1 MLISLCDDNAHE
13 RAYIKSLVLDW
24 STKSGAGVSIRE
36 YPSAEALLFSY
47 YDFPP
52 DILLL
57 DIEMPGMNGVELAKS
72 LRARAEAVQI
82 IFVTGYPDFIAE
94 GYDVSALHYLLKPVS
109 RDKLYKVLDRAYKAV
124 CEGKLPETVIFR
136 AGTETLRFNISE
148 IEYVAA
154 LGHSTVLSAG
164 GRTFDLSVPISE
176 AERTLGGGFIRCHR
190 SYIVNLKYVSAVSGD
205 NLTMDSGTKIPVAR
219 AARKAVAEAFIHYYR
234 R

>member
-1 MLISLCDDNAHE
+1 M
-13 RAYIKSLVLDW
+13 
-24 STKSGAGVSIRE
+24 
-36 YPSAEALLFSY
+36 
-47 YDFPP
+47 
-52 DILLL
+52 
-57 DIEMPGMNGVELAKS
+57 
-72 LRARAEAVQI
+72 
-82 IFVTGYPDFIAE
+82 
-94 GYDVSALHYLLKPVS
+94 KPVS

-154 LGHSTVLSAG
+154 LGHSTVLSSC